1 MKHFDQE
8 KNQMNEEKQGW
19 WAKFTSKVWFTLPF
33 GNDGRGTP
41 VKVFPFVFMGIFVTG
56 IVIFDTFF
64 VG

>member
-1 MKHFDQE
+1 MT
-8 KNQMNEEKQGW
+8 EEKKSW
-19 WAKFTSKVWFTLPF
+19 WEKFTSKVWFTLPF

-56 IVIFDTFF
+56 LVIFDTFF